1 MPECIVLGDDVAH
14 DILINLKRDDIIAF
28 RDEISKTLVDF
39 SATDERTYQP
49 EPAVVTRPDGRKA
62 LFRPFTSNNGPGI
75 KIIVDPTTPSAA
87 GKTEARPEST
97 NTTSK
102 KPTLHGILAV
112 CDEDGLPK
120 GFINAEEITAYR
132 TSMSVMIPY
141 AWRSNTANVVVF
153 GAGKTALWHIR
164 QALGLRG
171 EEIMRITVVNRSV
184 ERARALIDQVQQEN
198 EKFWRSPVV
207 FHNLN
212 HDHSKYEEDLQEA
225 VSQADV
231 IFCTTP
237 SSHSLFPAHYL
248 TRGGAAR
255 RSLFVSGI
263 GSWQPEMAELDPAL
277 FTEAASA
284 PGGAVVVDDRDGAL
298 KSSGEI
304 IQSGLTAEQIMELG
318 ELLHMRDTSLEGF
331 SKEQERCL
339 RGGLV
344 VYKSVG
350 VSLTDLA
357 AANAVLALA
366 RRQGKG
372 VLVPHF

>member
-225 VSQADV
+225 VSQAD
-231 IFCTTP
+231 
-237 SSHSLFPAHYL
+237 
-248 TRGGAAR
+248 
-255 RSLFVSGI
+255 
-263 GSWQPEMAELDPAL
+263 
-277 FTEAASA
+277 
-284 PGGAVVVDDRDGAL
+284 
-298 KSSGEI
+298 
-304 IQSGLTAEQIMELG
+304 IMELG